1 MSVEL
6 CYFCNRPKYEHQ
18 LVYEDNLAI
27 VLNDNFPISKGHTLI
42 VPKIHLASIFDL
54 NDKSYDNLFKLVK
67 SNSRRLRAADKSIE
81 GFNIGV
87 NQGVVAGQTVMHVH
101 IHLIPRRKGD
111 IEDPRGG
118 VRWIIPSKAKYWD

>member
-1 MSVEL
+1 MSLET
-6 CYFCNRPKYEHQ
+6 CYFCNRPKYKSQ
-18 LVYEDNLAI
+18 LIFEDDSAV

-42 VPKIHLASIFDL
+42 VPKTHIASIFDL
-54 NDKSYDNLFKLVK
+54 SDHTYNHLFRLVK
-67 SNSRRLRAADKSIE
+67 INSERLKRVDKSIE

-111 IEDPRGG
+111 IHDPRGG